1 MTLISTYFPCDDQ
14 CHDKFCT
21 ILDSMLNSIN
31 SNTQIIIGGDINA
44 HIGICTCKKHKHV
57 LGPNGIPRSNARGK
71 NLIHIFAAHN
81 LRVENT
87 FFNHREEDYATY
99 TSIPTEH
106 HPTGFPSMHDVF
118 VCSQSLHKRIYDYKM
133 ILHGVTSDHRA
144 VGLSIALS
152 SVKFK
157 NSGTISRGT
166 INWPKILTDKH
177 TCMVYNKNLLSL
189 TTPGIEYDD
198 Y

>member
-1 MTLISTYFPCDDQ
+1 M
-14 CHDKFCT
+14 
-21 ILDSMLNSIN
+21 
-31 SNTQIIIGGDINA
+31 
-44 HIGICTCKKHKHV
+44 
-57 LGPNGIPRSNARGK
+57 
-71 NLIHIFAAHN
+71 
-81 LRVENT
+81 NT

-106 HPTGFPSMHDVF
+106 HPTRVPSMHDVF
-118 VCSQSLHKRIYDYKM
+118 VCSQSLHKCTRDCKM
-133 ILHGVTSDHRA
+133 ILHGVTSDHRT

-166 INWPKILTDKH
+166 INWPKILTDEH
-177 TCMVYNKNLLSL
+177 SRMVSNEHLLSL

-198 Y
+198 YQDIKSSLQLTRNINATDGTK